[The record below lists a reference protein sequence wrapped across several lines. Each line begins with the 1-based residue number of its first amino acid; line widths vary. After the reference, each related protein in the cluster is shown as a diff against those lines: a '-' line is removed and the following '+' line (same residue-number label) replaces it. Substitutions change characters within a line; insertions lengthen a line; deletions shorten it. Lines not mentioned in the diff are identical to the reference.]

1 MGVKNSNSIVQ
12 ERVYNLFNAF
22 LYYHLAER
30 DYEKVVSMLDD
41 NIFGIGIGN
50 ETIAVG
56 KEQFTELLRIELG
69 MFPDKIPYSIEEFH
83 EKQRS
88 ENSWDV
94 FAKVQLV
101 LHNANKEKLVCRISF
116 SGSFELQGD
125 TGLVTMCHISENVS
139 AEKENSISLAFLS
152 RDNSIDMVKT
162 EQAVVDIVMQ
172 SMPGGIIAGYVTE
185 GFPIS
190 FVNEKY
196 LKLLGYSS
204 FEEYVEEVHGMAIES
219 IHPEDRER
227 VMDAVLNS
235 YSSDEQY
242 GIEYRLRQK
251 NGNYIFV
258 YDVGKKIIM
267 PDQRE
272 VIVCVLVDMTE
283 TVKLRNMLA
292 QESSCDELT
301 GIFNRR
307 GGIRAMEKYL
317 VEGTPYTF
325 ALLDIDNLKQ
335 INDKYN
341 HQAGDHALKTFS
353 DLMKETF
360 TERTTIAR
368 LGGDEFIA
376 FFPRKMRR
384 KRLEEVFGKLQAE
397 YCSFIQEHY
406 PESHSSAS
414 VGCVMG
420 TKSVTFDT
428 LYQMADELMYR
439 IKKDRKNGCNI
450 KELDEEL

>member
-1 MGVKNSNSIVQ
+1 MGIMDSNEVIQGQVF
-12 ERVYNLFNAF
+12 NLFNTF

-30 DYEKVVSMLDD
+30 NYEKVVAMLDD

-56 KEQFTELLRIELG
+56 KEKFTELLRIELEK
-69 MFPDKIPYSIEEFH
+69 FPEKILYSIEEFY
-83 EKQRS
+83 EKQRA
-88 ENSWDV
+88 ERAWDV
-94 FAKVQLV
+94 FAKVQLI
-101 LHNANKEKLVCRISF
+101 LRNAGKEKCVCRISF

-125 TGLVTMCHISENVS
+125 AGLVTMCHISENVS
-139 AEKENSISLAFLS
+139 TDKDSTISLGVLA
-152 RDNSIDMVKT
+152 RDSNIDINRT
-162 EQAVVDIVMQ
+162 EQAVADIILQ
-172 SMPGGIIAGYVTE
+172 SMPGGIIAGYVTA

-190 FVNEKY
+190 FVNNKY

-227 VMDAVLNS
+227 VMEAVLNS
-235 YSSDEQY
+235 YSTDEQY
-242 GIEYRLRQK
+242 GIEYRVRQK

-272 VIVCVLVDMTE
+272 VIVCVLIDVTE
-283 TVKLRNMLA
+283 TVKMRNVLA
-292 QESSCDELT
+292 QESSCDDLT

-317 VEGTPYTF
+317 EKETPYTF

-341 HQAGDHALKTFS
+341 HKAGDHALKTFA
-353 DLMKETF
+353 DLMKSTF

-376 FFPRKMRR
+376 FFPRKMR
-384 KRLEEVFGKLQAE
+384 KNRLEEVFRLLQSE
-397 YCSFIQEHY
+397 YGGFIQQNY
-406 PESHSSAS
+406 PESHSSVS
-414 VGCVMG
+414 VGCVIG
-420 TKSVTFDT
+420 AKPVSYDT
-428 LYQMADELMYR
+428 LYQQADELMYQ
-439 IKKDRKNGCNI
+439 IKKDKKNGCNI
-450 KELDEEL
+450 KELEE